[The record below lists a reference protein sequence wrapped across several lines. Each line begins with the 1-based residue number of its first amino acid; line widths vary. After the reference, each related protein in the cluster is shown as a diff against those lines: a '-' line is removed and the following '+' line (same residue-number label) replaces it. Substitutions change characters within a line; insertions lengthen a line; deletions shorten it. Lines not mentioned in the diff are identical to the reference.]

1 MNKNEIYTLFAEHV
15 SSHKP
20 SFFKAIGIEFS
31 PGRREGSYIWDVEGQ
46 KKLIDCHCNGGVFN
60 LGHRNPE
67 IIKTLK
73 ESLDQFDIGNHHLIS
88 EQRALLGR
96 MIAELT
102 PGDITYS
109 VFGVGGGEA
118 MDLAIKVARGH
129 TGRQKVISAK
139 GGYHGHTGLAL
150 AAGDAKYRNPFMP
163 DLPDFLQVP
172 FNDVET
178 LADAMDENTAA
189 VITETIP
196 ATFGMALPE
205 EDYYK
210 QVRELCDRHGA
221 AMIIDEV
228 QAGLGRTGRLWAI
241 THYDVVPDIMVI
253 GKGLSGGVYPITA
266 TCFKEKYESVFHA
279 DPFIHIS
286 TFGGAEVG
294 CAVAMKV
301 LEISSAPDFLAH
313 VEHLGEHFAK
323 GFEKLKGRHPVLT
336 GLRRKGLMMGIEL
349 VDENLGPVFSKM
361 AYDQDFL
368 AIYANND
375 PRVVQLLPP
384 LTITHGL
391 ADEIL
396 GKVDRALTSLE
407 FFVQQ
412 QMAQHR

>member
-1 MNKNEIYTLFAEHV
+1 
-15 SSHKP
+15 
-20 SFFKAIGIEFS
+20 
-31 PGRREGSYIWDVEGQ
+31 
-46 KKLIDCHCNGGVFN
+46 
-60 LGHRNPE
+60 
-67 IIKTLK
+67 
-73 ESLDQFDIGNHHLIS
+73 
-88 EQRALLGR
+88 
-96 MIAELT
+96 
-102 PGDITYS
+102 
-109 VFGVGGGEA
+109 
-118 MDLAIKVARGH
+118 
-129 TGRQKVISAK
+129 
-139 GGYHGHTGLAL
+139 
-150 AAGDAKYRNPFMP
+150 
-163 DLPDFLQVP
+163 
-172 FNDVET
+172 
-178 LADAMDENTAA
+178 MDENTAA
-189 VITETIP
+189 VIMETIP

-228 QAGLGRTGRLWAI
+228 QAGWGRTGRLWAI

-313 VEHLGEHFAK
+313 VEQLGELFAK
-323 GFEKLKGRHPVLT
+323 GFEELKERHPVLT

-349 VDENLGPVFSKM
+349 VDENLGPVFSKI